1 MLPKRMSSNN
11 TDLVLSQ
18 VSPGAFAT
26 SFCFK
31 NFYHL
36 SAALGDRSC
45 VNKQL
50 MHYHS
55 LEFDYP
61 PCYLFYKE
69 N

>member
-1 MLPKRMSSNN
+1 MLTKWSSSNHSN
-11 TDLVLSQ
+11 LVLSQ
-18 VSPGAFAT
+18 ASPGAFAT
-26 SFCFK
+26 SFRFK

-69 N
+69 K